1 MARAHEGLADTG
13 FPVPD
18 SIETGGRM
26 PEVPECFQP
35 LVSVKADP
43 RGSAVYTE
51 YFAKGTV
58 PTQVCDH
65 HVAITVCGESG
76 GLPTEFCPLES
87 RHSRTVLV
95 MPERRIRRHRRLPV
109 CNART
114 VCGPYPVC
122 CGTALGKRDR
132 TPPTVKL
139 FPESSA
145 LPPLS
150 PAHRWMISISLW
162 DLPDTC

>member
-18 SIETGGRM
+18 SIETA
-26 PEVPECFQP
+26 
-35 LVSVKADP
+35 SVCRKSGMLPNPRVCEADP

-58 PTQVCDH
+58 PTKVCDH

-95 MPERRIRRHRRLPV
+95 TPEGESGGTDDSRYAMPGPCTVHTQSAVVLPSE
-109 CNART
+109 NETAAPDNET
-114 VCGPYPVC
+114 VPETTAPFIPSSPLDDIYIPVGPGY
-122 CGTALGKRDR
+122 
-132 TPPTVKL
+132 
-139 FPESSA
+139 
-145 LPPLS
+145 
-150 PAHRWMISISLW
+150 M
-162 DLPDTC
+162 